1 MTPIKRVSQQYTWRR
16 HKKKDK
22 AVSNCLINPD
32 EIHDNPGSAYKLYGL
47 LKIDKPN
54 KCAST
59 TNYCKG
65 IQIRKGI
72 GALRRKDIL
81 NSIPASAPN
90 WTQAHYNRSEH
101 SHR

>member
-16 HKKKDK
+16 PQKKKDK

-32 EIHDNPGSAYKLYGL
+32 EIHDYPGSAYKLYGL

-72 GALRRKDIL
+72 GALRRPNQRHFKLDP
-81 NSIPASAPN
+81 SICTKLDAS
-90 WTQAHYNRSEH
+90 SL
-101 SHR
+101 